1 MCKYNFEALKVG
13 SGCSGVLTLS
23 QKEKQST
30 RVYAAVSRRNSIQI
44 VKMNTVPQSLPFE
57 ITLAHTLRGGEF
69 DVEREDAEL
78 REEVYKA
85 LWPHGFDV
93 AECYLTALKHIGLF
107 S

>member
-1 MCKYNFEALKVG
+1 MFWSSNFVPKRETKY
-13 SGCSGVLTLS
+13 SSI
-23 QKEKQST
+23 
-30 RVYAAVSRRNSIQI
+30 YAAVSRRNSIQI

-78 REEVYKA
+78 REEVYEA

-93 AECYLTALKHIGLF
+93 AECY
-107 S
+107 